1 VSKSNHYGQF
11 GVYYDSPASGPG
23 TIKAY
28 SSRDN
33 NADADQL
40 AYSSPTTLTDAFH
53 FVVLKWD
60 GTTMS
65 LKVDNGTAVTVP
77 KTTISPST
85 FSFRIG
91 TDERNDLY
99 WDGWIDEVG
108 TWSRALSAA
117 EETELY
123 NAGAGKTHPFS

>member
-1 VSKSNHYGQF
+1 
-11 GVYYDSPASGPG
+11 
-23 TIKAY
+23 
-28 SSRDN
+28 
-33 NADADQL
+33 
-40 AYSSPTTLTDAFH
+40 
-53 FVVLKWD
+53 
-60 GTTMS
+60 MS